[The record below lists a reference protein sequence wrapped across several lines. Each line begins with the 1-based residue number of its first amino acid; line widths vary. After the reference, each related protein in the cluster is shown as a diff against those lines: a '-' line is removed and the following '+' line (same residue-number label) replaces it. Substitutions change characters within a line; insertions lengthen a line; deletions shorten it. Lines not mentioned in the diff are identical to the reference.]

1 MNQQEVLDRVR
12 NLSGRA
18 ELEARLTLAS
28 LVTSLLAEVDQRP
41 VVVGGT
47 AVDLYVSGGLGTSE
61 SYPPG
66 WRESLDIDTI
76 VLHADGVGSLSR
88 ARERLEAAGFEASST
103 GGSFLVDDV
112 PYPIDVV
119 GDELPIDYSRDHLQP
134 VRYDAWDRFD
144 LPRIWL
150 VGPEDLLFDYM
161 ESGVDTR
168 HQRDWTRALAIAS
181 AMGEHLDLGYLFT
194 KAHWRRDGDYVE
206 PLERVLAGEPLRI
219 EEP

>member
-1 MNQQEVLDRVR
+1 MNQQQVLDRVR
-12 NLSGRA
+12 SLTGGA

-28 LVTSLLAEVDQRP
+28 LVTALLAEVDQRP

-76 VLHADGVGSLSR
+76 VLHAEGVGSASK
-88 ARERLEAAGFEASST
+88 ARERLEDAGFEASLT
-103 GGSFLVDDV
+103 GGSFLVDDL

-119 GDELPIDYSRDHLQP
+119 GEELPTDYSRDHLQP

-144 LPRIWL
+144 LPWVWL
-150 VGPEDLLFDYM
+150 VGPEDLLSDYM

-168 HQRDWTRALAIAS
+168 HQRDWTRALAIAA
-181 AMGEHLDLGYLFT
+181 AMEDQLDLGYLFT
-194 KAHWRRDGDYVE
+194 KAHWRRDGSYVE
-206 PLERVLAGEPLRI
+206 PLERLLAGEPLRI
-219 EEP
+219 EDP

>member
-1 MNQQEVLDRVR
+1 MNQQDVLDHVR
-12 NLSGRA
+12 NLVGAA

-28 LVTSLLAEVDQRP
+28 LVTALLAEVDQRP

-66 WRESLDIDTI
+66 WRQSLDIDTI
-76 VLHADGVGSLSR
+76 VLHADGIGSVSK
-88 ARERLEAAGFEASST
+88 ARERLEDAGFEASPT
-103 GGSFLVDDV
+103 GGTFLVDDV

-119 GDELPIDYSRDHLQP
+119 GDELPTDYSRDHLQP

-144 LPRIWL
+144 LPRVWL

-168 HQRDWTRALAIAS
+168 HQRDWARALAIAS
-181 AMGEHLDLGYLFT
+181 TMEDQLDLGYLFT
-194 KAHWRRDGDYVE
+194 KAHWRREGAYVE
-206 PLERVLAGEPLRI
+206 PLERLLVGEPLRT
-219 EEP
+219 EDA

>member
-1 MNQQEVLDRVR
+1 MNQRAVLEHVR
-12 NLSGRA
+12 ALVGED

-28 LVTSLLAEVDQRP
+28 LVTRHLAEIDQQA

-47 AVDLYVSGGLGTSE
+47 AVDLYVSGGLGSSE

-76 VLHADGVGSLSR
+76 VLHAQGVGSTSK
-88 ARERLEAAGFEASST
+88 ARDRLLEAGFET
-103 GGSFLVDDV
+103 GPTGASFLIDGV

-119 GDELPIDYSRDHLQP
+119 GDELPDDYSEDHLQP
-134 VRYDAWDRFD
+134 VRYDTWAPLS
-144 LPRIWL
+144 LPRVWL

-168 HQRDWTRALAIAS
+168 HQRDWTRALAIAQ
-181 AMGEHLDLGYLFT
+181 AMEAQLDLGYLVS
-194 KAHWRRDGDYVE
+194 KAHWRREGAYVE
-206 PLERVLAGEPLRI
+206 PLERLLAGQPLAVDD
-219 EEP
+219 P